1 MKVHAPAGCEATL
14 ILLMARFPR
23 GRPAKVREI
32 ADAMAFLASDRSAYT
47 SGVILTIDGGIC
59 ARAGG

>member
-1 MKVHAPAGCEATL
+1 
-14 ILLMARFPR
+14 MARCPR